1 MRRMRKIMIDWRG
14 AGKGKSEFN
23 EFRGFQ
29 TGGAKKRIKI

>member
-1 MRRMRKIMIDWRG
+1 MRRMRKIMIDWR

-29 TGGAKKRIKI
+29 TGGAKKRIKT